1 MLPIKISLLHMSRQR
16 PDLAYKCFEEWL
28 SKSYDINTFE
38 YILALDEDDPTLEQ
52 YEKLFKTEGSSQLKL
67 VITDSHNCVQAINNA
82 AKEIAPTSELLI
94 SVSDD
99 MGCFENWDI
108 EIMKCLTGKDNFKDP
123 VFIGVCDGIREYGVV
138 LVYYIANRAYYN
150 KFGYVLYPEYDGV
163 FADNDMHQMAYAS
176 GFLIHAPHLL
186 FQHRHWTTGL
196 TKKDELSNKNDFNGN
211 PQGWSRNQHIYQE
224 RAKRNFDL

>member
-1 MLPIKISLLHMSRQR
+1 MSIKISLLHMSRQR
-16 PDLAYKCFEEWL
+16 PELAYKCFTEWIDKC
-28 SKSYDINTFE
+28 SDTSNIE
-38 YILALDEDDPTLEQ
+38 YILALDDDDPTLQE
-52 YEKLFKTEGSSQLKL
+52 YTKLFETESSHLIVAISGSR
-67 VITDSHNCVQAINNA
+67 NCVEAINEA
-82 AKEIAPTSELLI
+82 AQWISPTSELLI

-99 MGCFENWDI
+99 MGCFENWDV
-108 EIMKCLTGKDNFKDP
+108 EIMKCLDGKDNFNEP
-123 VFIGVCDGIREYGVV
+123 AFIGVCDGIREYGVV

-163 FADNDMHQMAYAS
+163 FADNDMHQMAHAS

-196 TKKDELSNKNDFNGN
+196 TKRDALSNKNDFNGN
-211 PQGWSRNQHIYQE
+211 PQGWSRNQNIYQE